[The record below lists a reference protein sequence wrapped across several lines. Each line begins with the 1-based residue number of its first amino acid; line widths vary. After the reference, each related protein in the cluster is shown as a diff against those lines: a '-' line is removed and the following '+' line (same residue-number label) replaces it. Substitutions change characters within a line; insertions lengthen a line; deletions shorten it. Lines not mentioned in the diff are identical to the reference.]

1 MDWYISEKTEDEYL
15 NHTAGIKARE
25 DLEAIWKNHG
35 MQEIHMVVGNDN
47 REDGNLIQ
55 KLNRHINKKKYWKKQ
70 LACTKPGDVVYIQ
83 FPVRNHTI
91 FLSSVLKQQIK
102 NNVKIVLFVHDLE
115 YMRHVKEDDISFKQK
130 QRMKMEELS
139 ILEVASFVVVHN
151 SKMKTLMHH
160 RLKS

>member
-1 MDWYISEKTEDEYL
+1 M
-15 NHTAGIKARE
+15 
-25 DLEAIWKNHG
+25 
-35 MQEIHMVVGNDN
+35 
-47 REDGNLIQ
+47 
-55 KLNRHINKKKYWKKQ
+55 
-70 LACTKPGDVVYIQ
+70 ACTKPGDVVYIQ

-160 RLKS
+160 RLKLSNEKMIDLEIFDI